1 MVSVCAQTTVKL
13 LQLQGRTPLTPPK
26 EWVNGNLL
34 LPIHLNATNLGWK
47 LRVGASISVSF
58 YPDSSLPSFSSNVFH
73 ILYLKSLGLGIFV
86 THFVNGAS
94 FPIRFLWRAV
104 NFWW

>member
-47 LRVGASISVSF
+47 LRVA
-58 YPDSSLPSFSSNVFH
+58 
-73 ILYLKSLGLGIFV
+73 
-86 THFVNGAS
+86 
-94 FPIRFLWRAV
+94 
-104 NFWW
+104 